1 MYFHKL
7 YVLIIIIFWFLKIV
21 LKLPFMSRLFSSGCL
36 KPLMFT
42 LITFN
47 LQNNSYFTLYF
58 YFIPYPWYVLWMMR
72 NRFVSLHPVIRIEPL
87 TFTATL
93 KPNVT
98 WFLCVKYMFL
108 NYRRRQYQR
117 ASIPWL
123 PTLVVWRN
131 EIPLPL
137 ITTIWLIFIKCF
149 QFSWNG
155 NRQMDGRFD
164 NLIEEFHSSQQQYI

>member
-98 WFLCVKYMFL
+98 WFLCVKYMFQ
-108 NYRRRQYQR
+108 NIDGDNFKES
-117 ASIPWL
+117 ASHDYPHWWYDGIKFLCHLLQPSDL
-123 PTLVVWRN
+123 FSSFS
-131 EIPLPL
+131 
-137 ITTIWLIFIKCF
+137 IFMK
-149 QFSWNG
+149 W
-155 NRQMDGRFD
+155 
-164 NLIEEFHSSQQQYI
+164 